1 MNKTKIDWFLKPLY
15 TWNVICGCRGGCSYC
30 YARRMND
37 RFKWIPTWTNPV
49 FFHDRLIEPYE
60 ETTPRNIFV
69 GSMCDMFGDWIT
81 SDWIKEVLYIAE
93 HNPQHTF
100 MFLTKNPFR
109 YIEFKYPPNVILGTS
124 ITDKNT
130 DLDLRRNVMRR
141 MKSARNRT
149 FVSIEPILSD
159 FIAPDYKNHSFDMF
173 DTVIIGAMTGHNAVI
188 PQRQWI
194 DSIIHP
200 NIYYK
205 NSIIKL
211 FPDLKN
217 VNHEL

>member
-1 MNKTKIDWFLKPLY
+1 MNKSTIDWPWKPLY
-15 TWNVICGCRGGCSYC
+15 TFNPIVGCRGGCSYC
-30 YARRMND
+30 YAKRMND

-49 FFHDRLIEPYE
+49 FFNERLTEPYR

-69 GSMCDMFGDWIT
+69 GSMCDMFGDWICA
-81 SDWIKEVLYIAE
+81 DWIKQVLYIVE

-100 MFLTKNPFR
+100 LFLTKNPFR
-109 YIEFKYPPNVILGTS
+109 YIEFKYPPNVILGCT
-124 ITDKNT
+124 ITDKGKA
-130 DLDLRRNVMRR
+130 LDISRNVMQRL
-141 MKSARNRT
+141 KSSGNHT

-159 FIAPDYKNHSFDMF
+159 FIGADYNRHSFDMF
-173 DTVIIGAMTGHNAVI
+173 ETVIIGAQTGPWAAI
-188 PQRQWI
+188 PEWQWI
-194 DSIIHP
+194 DSIVHP